1 MPGANG
7 SREGGAEEVTT
18 ESTQNRRKPDP
29 LWVQEDL

>member
-18 ESTQNRRKPDP
+18 ESTQNRGKPDP
-29 LWVQEDL
+29 LWVQ